1 MKLACVVQRFGAEV
15 TGGSERHCQVIAEHL
30 ASHHDVTVLTSCAQ
44 DYVTWRNVYPPGA
57 SRVGPVDV
65 LRFPVARQRHLGRL
79 ADISQV
85 VFTARSSPEEQERW
99 FVENGPEVP
108 ELIEY
113 LRQHGHEYDRILFWT
128 YRYYQTFFGLPLVA
142 DRAILVPTAEEDPL
156 IWVDIIDRLFS
167 LPIGYLFLTP
177 EEAELV
183 RGRSSRPLA
192 PSTVIGCGVDPA
204 PTHVKDVDLQAAGV
218 SETFILYLGR
228 IEPNKGCE
236 TLLEYFVKYLDSQE
250 PAEGPAVSDV
260 KNVQLVMAGFPNMP
274 IPSHPSIRCLGVVD
288 DAMRETLLARARLL
302 VVPSPFES
310 LSMVLLE
317 AWNQGLPALVNGR
330 CAVLHGQVVRANGG
344 LSYRY
349 ASEFTAS
356 LTYLLTHPD
365 VARQLGRQGLAY
377 IEQEY
382 RWPQVMRKVEDFLR
396 ESVARSMTAPAAVSI
411 RYTSS

>member
-15 TGGSERHCQVIAEHL
+15 TGGSERHCRVIAEHL

-57 SRVGPVDV
+57 SRVGLVNV
-65 LRFPVARQRHLGRL
+65 LRFPVARQRHLGQL

-85 VFTARSSPEEQERW
+85 VFTTRSSPEEQERW
-99 FVENGPEVP
+99 FVDNGPEVP

-113 LRQHGHEYDRILFWT
+113 LRRHGHEYDRILFWT

-156 IWVDIIDRLFS
+156 IWVDIVDRLFS

-177 EEAELV
+177 EEADLV
-183 RGRSSRPLA
+183 RARSSRPLA
-192 PSTVIGCGVDPA
+192 PSAVIGCGVDPA
-204 PTHVKDVDLQAAGV
+204 PPHVKDADLSAVGV
-218 SETFILYLGR
+218 SDPFILYLGR

-236 TLLEYFVKYLDSQE
+236 TLLEYFDTYLDSGGP
-250 PAEGPAVSDV
+250 PAEHV
-260 KNVQLVMAGFPNMP
+260 KPGERVTNVQLVMAGFPNMP

-288 DAMRETLLARARLL
+288 DAMRETLLAKARLL

-317 AWNQGLPALVNGR
+317 AWNQGLPVLVNGR
-330 CAVLHGQVVRANGG
+330 CAVLQGQVVRANGG

-349 ASEFTAS
+349 ASEFGAS

-365 VARQLGRQGLAY
+365 VARRLGQQGLAY
-377 IEQEY
+377 VDQEY
-382 RWPQVMRKVEDFLR
+382 RWPRVMQKVEDFLR
-396 ESVARSMTAPAAVSI
+396 DNVARSTIVPAAV
-411 RYTSS
+411 

>member
-15 TGGSERHCQVIAEHL
+15 TGGSERHCRVIAEHL
-30 ASHHDVTVLTSCAQ
+30 ASRHDVTVLTSCAE
-44 DYVTWRNVYPPGA
+44 DYVTWRNIYPAGA
-57 SRVGPVDV
+57 SRVGPLNV
-65 LRFPVARQRHLGRL
+65 LRFPVTRERNLGRL

-85 VFTARSSPEEQERW
+85 VFTTASSPQEQERW

-108 ELIEY
+108 ELIEH
-113 LRQHGHEYDRILFWT
+113 LRQHGSEYDRILFWT

-167 LPIGYLFLTP
+167 LPIGHLFLTP

-183 RGRSSRPLA
+183 RARSSRPLA

-204 PTHVKDVDLQAAGV
+204 PARVKHVDLSPAGI
-218 SETFILYLGR
+218 SDPFILYLGR

-236 TLLEYFVKYLDSQE
+236 TLLEYFEKYLQSDG
-250 PAEGPAVSDV
+250 GPAVNDGKPV
-260 KNVQLVMAGFPNMP
+260 NVNDAKPVNNVQLVMAGFRNMP
-274 IPSHPSIRCLGVVD
+274 IPSHPSIKCLGVVD
-288 DAMRETLLARARLL
+288 DAMRETLLAKARLL

-330 CAVLHGQVVRANGG
+330 CAVLQGQVVRANGG

-349 ASEFTAS
+349 ASEFVAS
-356 LTYLLTHPD
+356 LTYLLSHPD
-365 VARQLGRQGLAY
+365 VARRLGRQGLAY
-377 IEQEY
+377 VEQEY
-382 RWPQVMRKVEDFLR
+382 RWPLVMQKVEEFL
-396 ESVARSMTAPAAVSI
+396 SASI
-411 RYTSS
+411 KS

>member
-15 TGGSERHCQVIAEHL
+15 TGGSEGHCRVVAEHL

-44 DYVTWRNVYPPGA
+44 DYVTWRNVYPAGA
-57 SRVGPVDV
+57 SRIGPVNV
-65 LRFPVARQRHLGRL
+65 VRFPVARQRHLGRL

-85 VFTARSSPEEQERW
+85 VFTTRSSPEEQERW

-108 ELIEY
+108 ELIDH
-113 LRQHGHEYDRILFWT
+113 LRQHGAEYDRILFWT

-167 LPIGYLFLTP
+167 LPVGYLFLTP

-192 PSTVIGCGVDPA
+192 PSAVIGCGVDPA
-204 PTHVKDVDLQAAGV
+204 PAHVKDVDLPAAGI
-218 SETFILYLGR
+218 SDPFILYLGR
-228 IEPNKGCE
+228 IEPNKGCA
-236 TLLEYFVKYLDSQE
+236 TLLEYFGNYLESG
-250 PAEGPAVSDV
+250 GPPGTNVR
-260 KNVQLVMAGFPNMP
+260 NVQLVMAGFPNMP

-288 DAMRETLLARARLL
+288 DAMRETLLAKARLL

-349 ASEFTAS
+349 ASEFAAS

-365 VARQLGRQGLAY
+365 VARRLGRQGLAY
-377 IEQEY
+377 VEQEY
-382 RWPQVMRKVEDFLR
+382 RWPHVMQKVEEFLR
-396 ESVARSMTAPAAVSI
+396 DSVARSITSPQAV
-411 RYTSS
+411 

>member
-1 MKLACVVQRFGAEV
+1 MKLACVVQRFGADV
-15 TGGSERHCQVIAEHL
+15 TGGSERHCRVIAEHL
-30 ASHHDVTVLTSCAQ
+30 AAHHDVTVLTSCAQ
-44 DYVTWRNVYPPGA
+44 DYVTWRNVYPSGA
-57 SRVGPVDV
+57 SRAGPVTV
-65 LRFPVARQRHLGRL
+65 LRFPVARQRNLKRFG
-79 ADISQV
+79 DMSQV
-85 VFTARSSPEEQERW
+85 VFTTESSPEEQERW

-108 ELIEY
+108 QLIDH
-113 LRQHGHEYDRILFWT
+113 LREHGAEYDRILFWT
-128 YRYYQTFFGLPLVA
+128 YRYYQSFFGLPLVA

-183 RGRSSRPLA
+183 QARSLRPLP
-192 PSTVIGCGVDPA
+192 PSAVIGFGIDPVPAHVTSAQGVD
-204 PTHVKDVDLQAAGV
+204 LSAAGI
-218 SETFILYLGR
+218 SDPFILYLGR

-236 TLLEYFVKYLDSQE
+236 TLFEYFDQYLDSE
-250 PAEGPAVSDV
+250 PAI
-260 KNVQLVMAGFPNMP
+260 NHVQLVMAGFPNMR
-274 IPSHPSIRCLGVVD
+274 IPSHPSIKSLGVVT

-310 LSMVLLE
+310 LSIVLLE

-349 ASEFTAS
+349 PSEFAAS

-365 VARQLGRQGLAY
+365 VARRLGRQGLAY
-377 IEQEY
+377 IEREY
-382 RWPQVMRKVEDFLR
+382 RWPHVMRKVEAFLTVSGR
-396 ESVARSMTAPAAVSI
+396 GAV
-411 RYTSS
+411 

>member
-15 TGGSERHCQVIAEHL
+15 TGGSERHCRVIAEHL

-44 DYVTWRNVYPPGA
+44 DYVTWRNVYPAGA
-57 SRVGPVDV
+57 SRSGPLNV
-65 LRFPVARQRHLGRL
+65 LRFPVTRQRNLGRL

-85 VFTARSSPEEQERW
+85 VFTTESSPEEQERW
-99 FVENGPEVP
+99 FVENGPEMP
-108 ELIEY
+108 GLIEH
-113 LRQHGHEYDRILFWT
+113 LRQHGAEYDRILFWT

-167 LPIGYLFLTP
+167 LPIGFLFLTP
-177 EEAELV
+177 EEADLV
-183 RGRSSRPLA
+183 RARSSRPLA

-204 PTHVKDVDLQAAGV
+204 PARVNHADLSAAGV
-218 SETFILYLGR
+218 SDPFILYLGR

-236 TLLEYFVKYLDSQE
+236 TLIEYFEKYLESDG
-250 PAEGPAVSDV
+250 GPASNDIQSV

-274 IPSHPSIRCLGVVD
+274 IPSHPSIKCLGVVD

-317 AWNQGLPALVNGR
+317 GWNQGLPALVNGR

-349 ASEFTAS
+349 ASEFAAS
-356 LTYLLTHPD
+356 LTYLLSHPD
-365 VARQLGRQGLAY
+365 VARRLGRQGLAY
-377 IEQEY
+377 VEREY
-382 RWPQVMRKVEDFLR
+382 RWPHVMRKVEAFL
-396 ESVARSMTAPAAVSI
+396 SNA
-411 RYTSS
+411 